1 MDLGLK
7 GKVAFVAAASKG
19 MGKACALG
27 LAAEG
32 ARVAMC
38 ARGETA
44 LKEAATE
51 VERKTGAEVLALPAD
66 LSKAEDCAR
75 AVARTRDAW
84 GGIDV
89 LVANVGGPP
98 PGPFEK
104 MTDAQWL
111 QAFEQ
116 VHLSTVRLIRDV
128 LPGMKAK
135 RWGRI
140 LAIQSTSVKQPV
152 DGLVLSN
159 GIRPGVAGLF
169 KTLAVDLAKDG
180 ITVNL
185 VLPGRI
191 MTDRFVSH
199 QQERA
204 EASGR
209 TLEAQI
215 AASSSDIPMG
225 RVGTPEE
232 FASMVVFLA
241 SVRASYITGTTVQ
254 VDGGLIR
261 ANV

>member
-1 MDLGLK
+1 MDLGLT

-19 MGKACALG
+19 MGRACALG

-38 ARGETA
+38 ARSEGP
-44 LKEAATE
+44 LGEAAE
-51 VERKTGAEVLALPAD
+51 DVRRRTGATVLAVPAD
-66 LSKAEDCAR
+66 LSRAEDVAR
-75 AVARTRDAW
+75 AMARTAGAL
-84 GGIDV
+84 GGVDV

-98 PGPFEK
+98 PGGFDQASDELW
-104 MTDAQWL
+104 M

-116 VHLSTVRLIRDV
+116 VHLSTVRLIRAAV
-128 LPGMKAK
+128 PHMRQRK
-135 RWGRI
+135 WGRI
-140 LAIQSTSVKQPV
+140 LAIQSSSVKQPV
-152 DGLVLSN
+152 DGLILSN

-169 KTLAVDLAKDG
+169 KTLAGDLAKDN

-191 MTDRFVSH
+191 MTDRFVHH
-199 QQERA
+199 QTERA
-204 EASGR
+204 RAAGR
-209 TLEAQI
+209 SLEAQM
-215 AASSSDIPMG
+215 ALAGVDIPMG

-241 SVRASYITGTTVQ
+241 SERASYVTGTVVQ

-261 ANV
+261 SVV

>member
-19 MGKACALG
+19 IGKACALG

-32 ARVAMC
+32 ARVLMC
-38 ARGETA
+38 ARGEAA
-44 LKEAATE
+44 LKDAAAE
-51 VERKTGAEVLALPAD
+51 VKQKTGAEVLAVPAD
-66 LSKAEDCAR
+66 LSRAEDCAR
-75 AVARTRDAW
+75 AVARAREAW
-84 GGIDV
+84 GGVDV
-89 LVANVGGPP
+89 LVGNVGGPP

-104 MTDAQWL
+104 MTDAQWI

-135 RWGRI
+135 KWGRI

-169 KTLAVDLAKDG
+169 KTLAVELAKDG

-191 MTDRFVSH
+191 MTDRFLDH
-199 QQERA
+199 QKERA
-204 EASGR
+204 ESGGR

-215 AASSSDIPMG
+215 ALSGMDIPMA

-232 FASMVVFLA
+232 FANMVVFLA
-241 SVRASYITGTTVQ
+241 SERASYVTGTAVQ

-261 ANV
+261 SNV